1 MENKTI
7 NNLNFI
13 ETTLSVLKKRRKYIF
28 TILTLI
34 LIAILIII
42 FLNFQQAK
50 KNSKNSEQYIKANIY
65 LTKKDKKN
73 SKIIYKEIIKSGDK
87 LYSILALNSIL
98 ENDLEENNE
107 EVLKMFKIVESIDLK
122 EEKADLI
129 KLKKALFLTKISK
142 ASEGNK
148 LLKEIIE
155 KDSVWGKIALEI
167 SK

>member
-1 MENKTI
+1 M
-7 NNLNFI
+7 
-13 ETTLSVLKKRRKYIF
+13 
-28 TILTLI
+28 
-34 LIAILIII
+34 
-42 FLNFQQAK
+42 
-50 KNSKNSEQYIKANIY
+50 
-65 LTKKDKKN
+65 TKKDKKN

>member
-1 MENKTI
+1 M
-7 NNLNFI
+7 
-13 ETTLSVLKKRRKYIF
+13 
-28 TILTLI
+28 
-34 LIAILIII
+34 
-42 FLNFQQAK
+42 
-50 KNSKNSEQYIKANIY
+50 
-65 LTKKDKKN
+65 
-73 SKIIYKEIIKSGDK
+73 
-87 LYSILALNSIL
+87 

-107 EVLKMFKIVESIDLK
+107 EVLKLFKIVESIDLK

>member
-1 MENKTI
+1 MDNKTT

-13 ETTLSVLKKRRKYIF
+13 ENAISVLKKRSKYIF

-34 LIAILIII
+34 LIAILIIT
-42 FLNFQQAK
+42 FLNYQQAK

-65 LTKKDKKN
+65 LTKKDKKT
-73 SKIIYKEIIKSGDK
+73 SKTIYKEIIKSEDK
-87 LYSILALNSIL
+87 LYSVLALNSIL

-107 EVLKMFKIVESIDLK
+107 EVLKMFKIVESIDLN

-129 KLKKALFLTKISK
+129 KLKKALFLMKISK
-142 ASEGNK
+142 VSDGNK